1 MKKEQTTPNF
11 LPLYEQIKLLILR
24 GLSEGEWGPGESIP
38 SEMELARRYQVS
50 QGTVRKAIDEL
61 VMDNILVRRQ
71 GKGTFVAT
79 LTDAG
84 TNYRFLNLLSLDGE
98 KEYPKSEFIE
108 FQRGKA
114 DAYVAK
120 RLEIRPGSALV
131 ILRRVLKFS
140 GEPVIYDDIRLPATL
155 LKGISI
161 SMIEEHVN
169 AHKGTLYSLYE
180 TQYQIRIISAQ
191 ERIRAVAADET
202 TAQLLNVKAGTPLL
216 SVERVAFTYKNQ
228 PVEWRRSL
236 VSTERHYYFDELN

>member
-1 MKKEQTTPNF
+1 MKKEQITPSF
-11 LPLYEQIKLLILR
+11 LPLYEQIKLLIVR
-24 GLSEGEWGPGESIP
+24 GLSDGEWGPGEAIP

-61 VMDNILVRRQ
+61 VQDNILVRRQ

-79 LTDAG
+79 LTDDG
-84 TNYRFLNLLSLDGE
+84 TNYRFLNLLTLDGE

-108 FQRGKA
+108 FLRGKA
-114 DAYVAK
+114 DAHVAK
-120 RLEIRPGSALV
+120 RLDIRPGSALA
-131 ILRRVLKFS
+131 ILRRVLRFS

-161 SMIEEHVN
+161 AMVEEHVN

-180 TQYQIRIISAQ
+180 TKYHIRIISAQ
-191 ERIRAVAADET
+191 ERLRAVAADET
-202 TAQLLNVKAGTPLL
+202 TAQLLNVKVGAPLL
-216 SVERVAFTYKNQ
+216 SIERVAFTYKNQ

-236 VSTERHYYFDELN
+236 VDTERHYYFDELN

>member
-24 GLSEGEWGPGESIP
+24 GLSDGEWGPGEVIP

-79 LTDAG
+79 LTDDG

-120 RLEIRPGSALV
+120 RLAIRPGSALA

-140 GEPVIYDDIRLPATL
+140 GEPVIYDDIRLPASL
-155 LKGISI
+155 LKGITI
-161 SMIEEHVN
+161 GMIEEHVN

-191 ERIRAVAADET
+191 ERIQAVAADET

-216 SVERVAFTYKNQ
+216 SIERVAFTYKNQ

-236 VSTERHYYFDELN
+236 VNTERHYYFDELN

>member
-1 MKKEQTTPNF
+1 MKNEQTTPNF
-11 LPLYEQIKLLILR
+11 LHLYEQIKLLVLR
-24 GLSEGEWGPGESIP
+24 GLSDGEWGPAESIP

-61 VMDNILVRRQ
+61 VMENILVRRQ

-79 LTDAG
+79 LTDDG

-120 RLEIRPGSALV
+120 RLDVRPGSALA

-140 GEPVIYDDIRLPATL
+140 GEPIIYDDIRLPASL
-155 LKGISI
+155 LMGISI

-169 AHKGTLYSLYE
+169 AHNGTLYSLYE

-191 ERIRAVAADET
+191 ERLKAVAADET
-202 TAQLLNVKAGTPLL
+202 TAQLLKVKAGTPLL
-216 SVERVAFTYKNQ
+216 SIERVAFTYKNQ

-236 VSTERHYYFDELN
+236 VNTERHYYFDELN

>member
-1 MKKEQTTPNF
+1 MKKEQTTPSF

-24 GLSEGEWGPGESIP
+24 SLSDDEWAPGAAIP

-61 VMDNILVRRQ
+61 VQDNILVRRQ

-79 LTDAG
+79 LTDDG
-84 TNYRFLNLLSLDGE
+84 TNYRFLNLLTIEGE

-120 RLEIRPGSALV
+120 RLEIRPGSALA

-140 GEPVIYDDIRLPATL
+140 GEPVIYDDIRLPSSL

-161 SMIEEHVN
+161 AMIEEHVN

-191 ERIRAVAADET
+191 ERLRAVAADET
-202 TAQLLNVKAGTPLL
+202 TAALLNVKVGSPLL
-216 SVERVAFTYKNQ
+216 SIERVAFTYKNQ

-236 VSTERHYYFDELN
+236 VNTERHYYFDELN

>member
-1 MKKEQTTPNF
+1 MKKEQITPSF
-11 LPLYEQIKLLILR
+11 LPLYEQIKMLILR
-24 GLSEGEWGPGESIP
+24 GLSDGEWGPGEAIP
-38 SEMELARRYQVS
+38 SEMELARRFQVS

-61 VMDNILVRRQ
+61 VMDNILMRRQ

-79 LTDAG
+79 LTDDG
-84 TNYRFLNLLSLDGE
+84 TNYRFLNLFSLDGE

-120 RLEIRPGSALV
+120 RLAIRPGSALA

-140 GEPVIYDDIRLPATL
+140 GEPVIYDDIRLPAAL

-161 SMIEEHVN
+161 AMIEEHVN

-191 ERIRAVAADET
+191 ERLRAVAADET
-202 TAQLLNVKAGTPLL
+202 TAQLLNIKAGTPLL
-216 SVERVAFTYKNQ
+216 SIERVAFTYKNQ